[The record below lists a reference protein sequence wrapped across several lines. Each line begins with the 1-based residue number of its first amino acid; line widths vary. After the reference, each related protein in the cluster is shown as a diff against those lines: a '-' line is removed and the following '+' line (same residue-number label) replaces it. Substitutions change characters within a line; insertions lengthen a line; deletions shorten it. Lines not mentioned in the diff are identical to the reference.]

1 MGVSPKARPV
11 SNPLFVTSKCLDTL
25 FSSCVFVSTALLLAK
40 CFWEVRKLTSSRVQL
55 SAPFARMGVSPKARS
70 NCQSAICNEL
80 DV

>member
-1 MGVSPKARPV
+1 MGVTPKARPV
-11 SNPLFVTSKCLDTL
+11 SNPPFITSKCLDTL

-70 NCQSAICNEL
+70 VPMRHL
-80 DV
+80 